1 VPPRRSDR
9 LRVEPARLQKEQR
22 RRGPQAPHHARARAH
37 AGRRD
42 ARGLGRRG
50 SPTRTRSG
58 SHRRTRTKRR
68 TAASERKRTRTRPG
82 RHCSAWQGTFFVVE
96 SLDTV
101 P

>member
-1 VPPRRSDR
+1 VPPRSDR

-50 SPTRTRSG
+50 CPTRTRSG

-68 TAASERKRTRTRPG
+68 KRAQAHSHTTRPVLQ
-82 RHCSAWQGTFFVVE
+82 RWQGTFFVE